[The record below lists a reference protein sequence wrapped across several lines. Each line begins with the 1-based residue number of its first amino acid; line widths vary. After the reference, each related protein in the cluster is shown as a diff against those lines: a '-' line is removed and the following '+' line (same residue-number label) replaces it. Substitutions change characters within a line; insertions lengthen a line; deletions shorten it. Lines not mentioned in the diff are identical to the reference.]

1 MGVALENALNCDHG
15 RSVLVVLSRALAA
28 QSKRPHIDDEWLQFV
43 SVKGPLVPFVVRGDL
58 EQPKQIFMLGSW
70 SDRPRI
76 VIDVSHFDLSWQ
88 GQYLVT
94 LEGHTCCPAHCK

>member
-58 EQPKQIFMLGSW
+58 EQPKKSVLTNSLQG
-70 SDRPRI
+70 R
-76 VIDVSHFDLSWQ
+76 LSLKQ
-88 GQYLVT
+88 QETDKHLQV
-94 LEGHTCCPAHCK
+94 CR

>member
-58 EQPKQIFMLGSW
+58 EQPKQICFEKQFA
-70 SDRPRI
+70 RQVEFETARN
-76 VIDVSHFDLSWQ
+76 
-88 GQYLVT
+88 GQTFASL
-94 LEGHTCCPAHCK
+94 